1 VFAGPSGV
9 AHLAAVLKEEACR
22 CAKECYAA
30 LVHAA
35 CAVPEDVIGA
45 AAADG
50 PAELFAALTHALT
63 DVCLLALPDARTLT
77 CRTVAA
83 WM

>member
-1 VFAGPSGV
+1 M
-9 AHLAAVLKEEACR
+9 AHLAAVLTEEACR

-35 CAVPEDVIGA
+35 CAVHEDVIGA

-83 WM
+83 WI